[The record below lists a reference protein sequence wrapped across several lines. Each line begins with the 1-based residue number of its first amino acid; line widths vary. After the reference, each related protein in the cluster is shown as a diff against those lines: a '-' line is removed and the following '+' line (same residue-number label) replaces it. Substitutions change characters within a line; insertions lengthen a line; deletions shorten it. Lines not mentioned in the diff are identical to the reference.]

1 MKPHVLVIGS
11 SNTDMIV
18 KVPDIPKPGETILG
32 NDFFIIQGGKGANQA
47 VAAARAGGNVTFLA
61 CIGNDDFGKAAIE
74 AYKKEGINTDY
85 IKRTDETST
94 GVALINVA
102 QSGENSIAV
111 APGANALLRPE
122 DLRALDHVFQE
133 ASIVLIQLETPLETV
148 KEALMMAKKHNIRAI
163 LNPAPAQ
170 VLDKDILEMVA
181 FLTPNEHEAAL
192 LAEASGTSDNIA
204 TLAQKLRAK
213 GVNNV
218 IITLGA
224 EGVYYE
230 NEQNSRSVKG
240 LKVNAIDTTAAGD
253 TFNGYLATL
262 LASGKSL
269 EEAIQLANK
278 AAAISVTKLGA
289 QPSIPHASEV

>member
-133 ASIVLIQLETPLETV
+133 ASIVLIQLETLLETV

>member
-133 ASIVLIQLETPLETV
+133 ASIVLIQLETLLETV

-278 AAAISVTKLGA
+278 AAA
-289 QPSIPHASEV
+289 